1 MVMNSESS
9 NIDQRRMVSPH
20 AQEVE
25 FALILSRMIN
35 TVKEDPSQIRLTIY
49 EFARARLKLDTSWTD
64 EAERNRLL
72 AALETAIQGVEDF
85 SVRREEREQL
95 GPPPAP
101 AQIGSARSPA
111 EPPPAPMRAI
121 RQPGQAP
128 EDTFVPNGAYWHPQ
142 VLPILDVRTRS
153 LASTLTRFCIGVVLV
168 GAVAGLA
175 LYKERAGI
183 DLPSQLLSK
192 LVRPQ
197 TKPPIPETPQQASP
211 SIDPKTA
218 LASANALPFPVPS
231 DYGVYALS
239 DSALSELYLL
249 PERVPDKRIAMS
261 TPVDQ
266 PSRTTIPDGKAKF
279 VLFRRDLAGNAP
291 ERMEVR
297 VVARRW
303 VIDGTNDAL
312 DDVVDVRKVTPQ
324 CSGRVEFDGAAAQ
337 NRVGEFENRHVRPA
351 PGTIDCE
358 FRVRPIAGN
367 PEMLLVQPDKTDFT
381 LPPGRYVL
389 VLRDQGYDF
398 TVAGKVTEPSQCVE
412 RTEAANGT
420 FYSECQKL

>member
-20 AQEVE
+20 AQEIE
-25 FALILSRMIN
+25 YALILSRMIN

-128 EDTFVPNGAYWHPQ
+128 EDTFVPNRAYWHPQ

-153 LASTLTRFCIGVVLV
+153 LASTLIRFCIGVVLV

-192 LVRPQ
+192 LVRQ
-197 TKPPIPETPQQASP
+197 IKPPIPETPEQASP
-211 SIDPKTA
+211 AIDPKTA
-218 LASANALPFPVPS
+218 LASTNALPFPMPT

-239 DSALSELYLL
+239 DS
-249 PERVPDKRIAMS
+249 
-261 TPVDQ
+261 
-266 PSRTTIPDGKAKF
+266 
-279 VLFRRDLAGNAP
+279 
-291 ERMEVR
+291 
-297 VVARRW
+297 
-303 VIDGTNDAL
+303 
-312 DDVVDVRKVTPQ
+312 
-324 CSGRVEFDGAAAQ
+324 
-337 NRVGEFENRHVRPA
+337 
-351 PGTIDCE
+351 
-358 FRVRPIAGN
+358 
-367 PEMLLVQPDKTDFT
+367 
-381 LPPGRYVL
+381 
-389 VLRDQGYDF
+389 
-398 TVAGKVTEPSQCVE
+398 
-412 RTEAANGT
+412 
-420 FYSECQKL
+420 